1 MINYNELTLDFDE
14 DRLPP
19 GQQPIITNSIEQFYL
34 SIDMIVR
41 ARELTGYST
50 MAVVTGLAGV
60 GKTIAIQSYLNKLQD
75 CLHTGLPAAMVLKVM
90 PELTTKQLVATLL
103 RGFGERPR
111 SHTNRHMIANEVAEA
126 ILDYDLKIL
135 FADEADLLDV
145 KGFEFIRYIY
155 NKTGCP
161 IVVVGLRQIL
171 HVIRKY
177 EKFEGRIGPHLEFLP
192 PDENEVLNKIL
203 PQLIFPRWQFDPSSA
218 ADIKMGM
225 ELWERTQPSFRNL
238 RKVLQYA
245 SVLAEIHEKERISHA
260 LLKQSCQ
267 MMLGLKHAEEEPE
280 EEEEEPQTEYERES
294 ARRQD
299 ARAKKHEASA

>member
-1 MINYNELTLDFDE
+1 VINYNELTLDFDE
-14 DRLPP
+14 NRLPP

-50 MAVVTGLAGV
+50 MAVVVGLAGV
-60 GKTIAIQSYLNKLQD
+60 GKTIAIQSYLNKLED
-75 CLHTGLPAAMVLKVM
+75 RLHTDLPAGMVLKVT
-90 PELTTKQLVATLL
+90 PELTTKELMVTLL
-103 RGFGERPR
+103 TSFGERPR
-111 SHTNRHMIANEVAEA
+111 SNINRHMIANEAAEA
-126 ILDYDLKIL
+126 ILDFDLKIL
-135 FADEADLLDV
+135 FADEA
-145 KGFEFIRYIY
+145 
-155 NKTGCP
+155 
-161 IVVVGLRQIL
+161 
-171 HVIRKY
+171 
-177 EKFEGRIGPHLEFLP
+177 
-192 PDENEVLNKIL
+192 EVLNKIL
-203 PQLIFPRWQFDPSSA
+203 PQLIFPHWQFDPSSA

-225 ELWERTQPSFRNL
+225 ELWKRTQPSFRNL

-245 SVLAEIHEKERISHA
+245 SVLVEIHEKERISRT

-299 ARAKKHEASA
+299 ASAKKHEASV

>member
-19 GQQPIITNSIEQFYL
+19 GQQLIMTNSLEQFFFFV
-34 SIDMIVR
+34 DVIVH
-41 ARELTGYST
+41 ARELTGRGS
-50 MAVVTGLAGV
+50 MAVVTGLSGV
-60 GKTIAIQSYLNKLQD
+60 GKTFAIQAYLNRLQD
-75 CLHTGLPAAMVLKVM
+75 ELHTGLPAAMALKVSS
-90 PELTTKQLVATLL
+90 ELTTRELMVTFLTS
-103 RGFGERPR
+103 FGERPR
-111 SHTNRHMIANEVAEA
+111 SHTNRTMIANMAAEA

-135 FADEADLLDV
+135 FADEADLDWR
-145 KGFEFIRYIY
+145 GFEFVRYIY
-155 NKTGCP
+155 IKTGCP

-177 EKFEGRIGPHLEFLP
+177 EKFEGRVGPHLDFLP
-192 PDENEVLNKIL
+192 PDQDEVLNKIL

-225 ELWERTQPSFRNL
+225 ELWERCKPSFRRL
-238 RKVLQYA
+238 VTVLHYA
-245 SVLAEIHEKERISHA
+245 NCLAVKYEKKRISRTI
-260 LLKQSCQ
+260 LRQTFQ
-267 MMLGLKHAEEEPE
+267 MLLGLKHAEEEPE

-294 ARRQD
+294 ERRQD

>member
-14 DRLPP
+14 NRLPP
-19 GQQPIITNSIEQFYL
+19 GQQPILTNSIEQFYL
-34 SIDMIVR
+34 LIDMIVR
-41 ARELTGYST
+41 AREQTGYST
-50 MAVVTGLAGV
+50 MAVVTGVAGV
-60 GKTIAIQSYLNKLQD
+60 GKTIAIQSYLNKLED
-75 CLHTGLPAAMVLKVM
+75 RPHIGLPAGMILKVA
-90 PELTTKQLVATLL
+90 PELTTKELMATLL
-103 RGFGERPR
+103 TSFGERLR
-111 SHTNRHMIANEVAEA
+111 SNSNRHKIAKEAAEA

-145 KGFEFIRYIY
+145 NGFEFIRYIH

-177 EKFEGRIGPHLEFLP
+177 EKFESRIGPHIEFLP
-192 PDENEVLNKIL
+192 PDEDEVLAKIL

-218 ADIKMGM
+218 ADIKMGT
-225 ELWERTQPSFRNL
+225 ELWERTQLSFRNL
-238 RKVLQYA
+238 RKVLQFA
-245 SVLAEIHEKERISHA
+245 SVLAEIHQKERISRA
-260 LLKQSCQ
+260 LLRQAFQ
-267 MMLGLKHAEEEPE
+267 MLLGLKHAEEEPE

-299 ARAKKHEASA
+299 ARTKQHEASA

>member
-41 ARELTGYST
+41 ARVLTGYST

-75 CLHTGLPAAMVLKVM
+75 CLHTGLPPAMVLKVM

-161 IVVVGLRQIL
+161 IVVVGLR
-171 HVIRKY
+171 
-177 EKFEGRIGPHLEFLP
+177 
-192 PDENEVLNKIL
+192 
-203 PQLIFPRWQFDPSSA
+203 
-218 ADIKMGM
+218 
-225 ELWERTQPSFRNL
+225 
-238 RKVLQYA
+238 
-245 SVLAEIHEKERISHA
+245 
-260 LLKQSCQ
+260 
-267 MMLGLKHAEEEPE
+267 
-280 EEEEEPQTEYERES
+280 
-294 ARRQD
+294 
-299 ARAKKHEASA
+299 

>member
-1 MINYNELTLDFDE
+1 MHRKHVLLPSREPIFACECLLFFRCPRLWIRGFSVCTRASRATLFIISAAVIWYTVLFRQNRT
-14 DRLPP
+14 DRPK
-19 GQQPIITNSIEQFYL
+19 E
-34 SIDMIVR
+34 
-41 ARELTGYST
+41 
-50 MAVVTGLAGV
+50 
-60 GKTIAIQSYLNKLQD
+60 
-75 CLHTGLPAAMVLKVM
+75 
-90 PELTTKQLVATLL
+90 LVATLL

-126 ILDYDLKIL
+126 IMDFDLKIL

-145 KGFEFIRYIY
+145 KGFDFIRYIY

-225 ELWERTQPSFRNL
+225 ELWERCRPSFRRL
-238 RKVLQYA
+238 RTALQFA
-245 SVLAEIHEKERISHA
+245 SVLAEIHEKERIS
-260 LLKQSCQ
+260 LTILRQTFQ
-267 MMLGLKHAEEEPE
+267 MLLGLKHAEEEPE

-299 ARAKKHEASA
+299 ARAKKHEASAWVATHFSCLPR